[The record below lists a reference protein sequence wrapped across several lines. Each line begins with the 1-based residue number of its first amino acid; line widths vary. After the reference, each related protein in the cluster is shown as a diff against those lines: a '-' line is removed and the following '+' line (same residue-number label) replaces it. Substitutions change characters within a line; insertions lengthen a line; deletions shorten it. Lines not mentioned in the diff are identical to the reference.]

1 MSKQI
6 DYKRR
11 LYDHP
16 TSQPVDVTVTKQA
29 KIKAPKSNVIP
40 KADLADRLYS
50 ESAGQSNGTYGAEL
64 APAIEK
70 LANANMLNT
79 KEVNSI
85 RKDAAKFFG
94 ELKIPPNEAAR
105 IHETYV
111 KNSLNP
117 PDEETVSAW
126 NDKTTEKLRAKYGDD
141 TESAIAAGKEFLK
154 TKGLTQTLS
163 ETGMNSHPDFV
174 LPIVEA
180 AWRKKRGLR

>member
-16 TSQPVDVTVTKQA
+16 TSQSQTVAVT
-29 KIKAPKSNVIP
+29 PKSQSKPTSIIP
-40 KADLADRLYS
+40 KADLADRMYS
-50 ESAGQSNGTYGAEL
+50 ESAGQPNGTYGAEL
-64 APAIEK
+64 APALEK
-70 LANANMLNT
+70 MANSEMLSKND
-79 KEVNSI
+79 VDAI
-85 RKDAAKFFG
+85 RKDAANFFG

-126 NDKTTEKLRAKYGDD
+126 NDKTTEKLRAKYGED
-141 TESAIAAGKEFLK
+141 TESAIAATKEFLK
-154 TKGLTQTLS
+154 AKGFSQTLS